1 MALQQGEQGMNAVML
16 TEQPDILK
24 AAALLPPRLSLGS
37 TMVVHGLAKLRKEGT
52 EQHAGFFE
60 QLGLTP
66 ARPLVLA
73 TGVTEV
79 LAGVSAILGFAT
91 RPAALAVL
99 VTQAFAIA
107 KVHGSKGFDNTKG
120 GYEFNVALCAIALGL
135 LLRGPGQL
143 SVHSAV
149 EGRVKRKELRRLRLL
164 PRQRRRSWLLD
175 LLG

>member
-1 MALQQGEQGMNAVML
+1 MNAATL
-16 TEQPDILK
+16 TEQPDFLK

-37 TMVVHGLAKLRKEGT
+37 TMVVHGIAKLRKEGT

-79 LAGVSAILGFAT
+79 LAGVGAILGIAT
-91 RPAALAVL
+91 RPAAVAVL

-120 GYEFNVALCAIALGL
+120 GFEFNLALCAIALGL
-135 LLRGPGQL
+135 LLRGPGRL

-149 EGRVKRKELRRLRLL
+149 ESKVKRKELRRFKLL
-164 PRQRRRSWLLD
+164 PRQRRGSRLLD

>member
-1 MALQQGEQGMNAVML
+1 MNSVTL
-16 TEQPDILK
+16 TEQPDFLK

-37 TMVVHGLAKLRKEGT
+37 TMVVHGIAKLRKEGT

-60 QLGLTP
+60 QLGLKP

-79 LAGVSAILGFAT
+79 LAGVGAILGIAT
-91 RPAALAVL
+91 RPAAVAVL

-120 GYEFNVALCAIALGL
+120 GFEFNLALCAIALGL
-135 LLRGPGQL
+135 LLRGPGRL

-149 EGRVKRKELRRLRLL
+149 ESQVKRKELRRFKLL
-164 PRQRRRSWLLD
+164 PRQRRGSRLLD

>member
-1 MALQQGEQGMNAVML
+1 MNSVTL
-16 TEQPDILK
+16 TEQPDLLK

-37 TMVVHGLAKLRKEGT
+37 TMVVHGIAKLRKEGT

-60 QLGLTP
+60 QLGLKP

-79 LAGVSAILGFAT
+79 LAGVGAILGIAT
-91 RPAALAVL
+91 RPAAVAVL

-120 GYEFNVALCAIALGL
+120 GFEFNLALCAIALGL
-135 LLRGPGQL
+135 LLRGPGRL

-149 EGRVKRKELRRLRLL
+149 ESQVKRKELRRFKLL
-164 PRQRRRSWLLD
+164 PRQRRGSRLLD

>member
-1 MALQQGEQGMNAVML
+1 MNSVTL
-16 TEQPDILK
+16 TEQPDLLK

-37 TMVVHGLAKLRKEGT
+37 TMVVHGIAKLRKEGT

-60 QLGLTP
+60 QLGLKP

-79 LAGVSAILGFAT
+79 LAGVGAILGIAT
-91 RPAALAVL
+91 RPAAVAVL

-120 GYEFNVALCAIALGL
+120 GFEFNLALCAIALGL
-135 LLRGPGQL
+135 LLRGPGRL

-149 EGRVKRKELRRLRLL
+149 ESKVKRKELRRFKLL
-164 PRQRRRSWLLD
+164 PRQRRGSRLLD

>member
-1 MALQQGEQGMNAVML
+1 MNAVML

-60 QLGLTP
+60 QLGFKP
-66 ARPLVLA
+66 GRPFVLA

-99 VTQAFAIA
+99 VTQAVAIA
-107 KVHGSKGFDNTKG
+107 KVHGSKGFDITKG

-135 LLRGPGQL
+135 LMRGPGQL
-143 SVHSAV
+143 SVHGAL

-164 PRQRRRSWLLD
+164 PRQRRGSRLLD